1 MAQRIL
7 YRCAIDISYPLIR
20 LSGYNGLRSKNLT
33 QESAKPKKHCLSA
46 KKRGEIITIIYVSI
60 LFSLYYTNA

>member
-7 YRCAIDISYPLIR
+7 YRCAIDISCPLIK
-20 LSGYNGLRSKNLT
+20 LSGYNELQDMNLT
-33 QESAKPKKHCLSA
+33 QESMKPKKHCHSA
-46 KKRGEIITIIYVSI
+46 KKIGKIITIIYVSI